1 LTLLTEKRGSHS
13 LAISFLFIFKQQI
26 NNLFMKKY
34 LTLSVLAL
42 TMSFAKAQQEMP
54 LYPDGVP
61 NSKPVPNT
69 QKSEIDKNGILRIS
83 EVTVP
88 TLTVYSP
95 AKGTSNGTA
104 VIICPGGGYWILA
117 ASHEGSDVAKEFN
130 KMGVTAFVL
139 KYRIPNENAQVD
151 RTIAPL
157 QDAQQAIRMIRKDA
171 IKYGINPNRIGI
183 MGFSAGGHL
192 AATAST
198 HFAKPVGDNADNT
211 NVRPDFSI
219 LVYPVIS
226 FKEYGHKGSA
236 DQLIGK
242 KPSLEMVELYSNEM
256 QVTKETPPAFLV
268 HAGDDNA
275 VPVKNSLA
283 YYEACQ
289 KYNIPS
295 GMVIYPKGGHGFGMN
310 NKTTKEKWMNNVKNW
325 MDSMGWLGK

>member
-1 LTLLTEKRGSHS
+1 
-13 LAISFLFIFKQQI
+13 
-26 NNLFMKKY
+26 MKKY
-34 LTLSVLAL
+34 LIIILFALS
-42 TMSFAKAQQEMP
+42 MIDAKAQQEMP
-54 LYPDGVP
+54 LYANGVP

-69 QKSEIDKNGILRIS
+69 QKSETDKDGVLRIS

-88 TLTVYSP
+88 TLTVYP
-95 AKGTSNGTA
+95 AEKGKANGTA

-117 ASHEGSDVAKEFN
+117 ALHEGSDVAKEFN

-139 KYRIPNENAQVD
+139 KYRIPDEKAQID
-151 RTIAPL
+151 KTIAPL
-157 QDAQQAIRMIRKDA
+157 QDAQQALRMVRNDA
-171 IKYGINPNRIGI
+171 IRYGINPNRIGI

-198 HFAKPVGDNADNT
+198 HFAKPVGENADNT

-219 LVYPVIS
+219 LIYPVIS
-226 FKEYGHKGSA
+226 MKEFGHKGST

-242 KPSLEMVELYSNEM
+242 MPSPELTEFYSNET
-256 QVTKETPPAFLV
+256 QVTKDTPPVFLV

-275 VPVKNSLA
+275 VPVKNSLS

-289 KYNIPS
+289 KNDVS
-295 GMVIYPKGGHGFGMN
+295 AEMVIYPKGGHGFGMN
-310 NKTTKEKWMNNVKNW
+310 NKTTKEKWMNNVQNW

>member
-1 LTLLTEKRGSHS
+1 
-13 LAISFLFIFKQQI
+13 
-26 NNLFMKKY
+26 MKKY

-54 LYPDGVP
+54 LYSDGVP

-104 VIICPGGGYWILA
+104 VIVCPGGGYWILA

-139 KYRIPNENAQVD
+139 KYRIPNEYAQVD

-183 MGFSAGGHL
+183 LGFSAGGHV

-242 KPSLEMVELYSNEM
+242 NPSLEMVELYSNEM

>member
-1 LTLLTEKRGSHS
+1 
-13 LAISFLFIFKQQI
+13 
-26 NNLFMKKY
+26 MKK
-34 LTLSVLAL
+34 LLLSTAFLMLMNAVQ
-42 TMSFAKAQQEMP
+42 AQKEMP
-54 LYPDGVP
+54 LYPNGVP
-61 NSKPVPNT
+61 NSIPVPNT
-69 QKSEIDKNGILRIS
+69 QKSETDKNGILRIS

-88 TLTVYSP
+88 TLTVYTP
-95 AKGTSNGTA
+95 EKGKANGTS

-139 KYRIPNENAQVD
+139 KYRIPNEKAQID

-157 QDAQQAIRMIRKDA
+157 QDAQQAIRMVRKDA
-171 IKYGINPNRIGI
+171 LKYGINPNRIGI

-198 HFAKPVGDNADNT
+198 HYMKPVGENVDDT

-226 FKEYGHKGSA
+226 FKEFGHRGSA

-242 KPSLEMVELYSNEM
+242 TPTPDLVELYSNET
-256 QVTKETPPAFLV
+256 QVTKDTPPVMLV
-268 HAGDDNA
+268 HAGDDMA
-275 VPVKNSLA
+275 VPVKNSLS

-289 KYNIPS
+289 KNGVS
-295 GMVIYPKGGHGFGMN
+295 ASLVIYPKGGHGFGMN
-310 NKTTKEKWMNNVKNW
+310 NKTTKEKWMDNVKNW
-325 MDSMGWLGK
+325 MESMGWLGK

>member
-1 LTLLTEKRGSHS
+1 
-13 LAISFLFIFKQQI
+13 
-26 NNLFMKKY
+26 MKKY

-104 VIICPGGGYWILA
+104 IIICPGGGYWILA

-130 KMGVTAFVL
+130 KMGITAFVL

-151 RTIAPL
+151 KSIAPL

-171 IKYGINPNRIGI
+171 IKYGINPNKIGI
-183 MGFSAGGHL
+183 LGFSAGGHV
-192 AATAST
+192 ASTAST
-198 HFAKPVGDNADNT
+198 HFARPVGDNADNT

-226 FKEYGHKGSA
+226 FREYGHKGSS

-242 KPSLEMVELYSNEM
+242 SPSTEMIELYSNEI
-256 QVTKETPPAFLV
+256 QVSKETPPAFLV

-275 VPVKNSLA
+275 VPVKNSIA

>member
-1 LTLLTEKRGSHS
+1 MQKT
-13 LAISFLFIFKQQI
+13 II
-26 NNLFMKKY
+26 
-34 LTLSVLAL
+34 TLSLMLMMTYA
-42 TMSFAKAQQEMP
+42 FAQQEMP
-54 LYPDGVP
+54 LYSKEIP
-61 NSKPVPNT
+61 NYKPVPNT
-69 QKSEIDKNGILRIS
+69 QKSETDKNGILRIS

-88 TLTVYSP
+88 TLTVYP
-95 AKGTSNGTA
+95 AAKGKANGTA

-139 KYRIPNENAQVD
+139 KYRIPNEKAQVD
-151 RTIAPL
+151 KTIAPL
-157 QDAQQAIRMIRKDA
+157 QDAQQAIRIVRKEA
-171 IKYGINPNRIGI
+171 IKYGINPNKIGI

-198 HFAKPVGDNADNT
+198 HFAKPVGENADET

-226 FKEYGHKGSA
+226 FKEFGHRGSA

-242 KPSLEMVELYSNEM
+242 NPSPELVELYSNET
-256 QVTKETPPAFLV
+256 QVTKDTPPAILI
-268 HAGDDNA
+268 HAGDDLA

-289 KYNIPS
+289 KNAIPS
-295 GMVIYPKGGHGFGMN
+295 AMIIYPKGGHGFGMN
-310 NKTTKEKWMNNVKNW
+310 NKTTKDKWMNSVQNW
-325 MDSMGWLGK
+325 MESLGF

>member
-1 LTLLTEKRGSHS
+1 
-13 LAISFLFIFKQQI
+13 LFIFKQKI

-34 LTLSVLAL
+34 LILSILVL

-54 LYPDGVP
+54 LYSDGVP

-88 TLTVYSP
+88 TLTVYPP
-95 AKGTSNGTA
+95 AKGTSNGTS
-104 VIICPGGGYWILA
+104 VIICPGGGYWVLA

-139 KYRIPNENAQVD
+139 KYSIPNENAQID

-157 QDAQQAIRMIRKDA
+157 QDAQQAIRMIRKNA
-171 IKYGINPNRIGI
+171 IKYGINPDRIGI
-183 MGFSAGGHL
+183 MGFSAGGHV

-198 HFAKPVGDNADNT
+198 HFARPVGENADNT
-211 NVRPDFSI
+211 SVRPNFSI

-226 FKEYGHKGSA
+226 FKEFGHKGSA

-242 KPSLEMVELYSNEM
+242 TPSPELIELYSNET
-256 QVTKETPPAFLV
+256 QVTKETPPVFLV

-275 VPVKNSLA
+275 VPVKNSIS

-289 KYNIPS
+289 KNGVS
-295 GMVIYPKGGHGFGMN
+295 ASMVIYPKGGHGFGMN
-310 NKTTKEKWMNNVKNW
+310 NKTTKAKWMNDVKTW

>member
-1 LTLLTEKRGSHS
+1 
-13 LAISFLFIFKQQI
+13 LAISFLFIFKQPI
-26 NNLFMKKY
+26 NILFMKKY
-34 LTLSVLAL
+34 LTLSILAL

-54 LYPDGVP
+54 LYSDGVP

-69 QKSEIDKNGILRIS
+69 QKSETDKNGILRIS

-151 RTIAPL
+151 RTTAPL

-183 MGFSAGGHL
+183 MGFSAGGHV

-198 HFAKPVGDNADNT
+198 HFAKPVGENADNT

-242 KPSLEMVELYSNEM
+242 SPSPEMIELYSNET
-256 QVTKETPPAFLV
+256 QVTRDTPPAFLV

>member
-1 LTLLTEKRGSHS
+1 MNKIFFTIS
-13 LAISFLFIFKQQI
+13 L
-26 NNLFMKKY
+26 M
-34 LTLSVLAL
+34 
-42 TMSFAKAQQEMP
+42 MSMSQLYAQQEMP
-54 LYPDGVP
+54 LYPNGVP

-69 QKSEIDKNGILRIS
+69 QKSEMGKDGILRIS

-88 TLTVYSP
+88 TMTIYP
-95 AKGTSNGTA
+95 APKETANGTS

-139 KYRIPNENAQVD
+139 KYRIPNEKAQVD

-157 QDAQQAIRMIRKDA
+157 QDAQQAIRTVRKDA
-171 IKYGINPNRIGI
+171 LKYGINPNRIGI

-198 HFAKPVGDNADNT
+198 HYMKPVGENVDDT

-219 LVYPVIS
+219 LIYPVIS
-226 FKEYGHKGSA
+226 FKEFGHKGSA

-242 KPSLEMVELYSNEM
+242 TPTPDLVELYSTET
-256 QVTKETPPAFLV
+256 QVTKDTPPVMLV
-268 HAGDDNA
+268 HAGDDMA
-275 VPVKNSLA
+275 VPVKNSLS

-289 KYNIPS
+289 KNGVS
-295 GMVIYPKGGHGFGMN
+295 ASLVIYPKGGHGFGMN
-310 NKTTKEKWMNNVKNW
+310 NKSTKEKWMDNVKNW
-325 MDSMGWLGK
+325 MEAMGWLGK